1 MKCAHAVSVCASVA
15 AHTYTVE
22 LPEAAIGGRLVST
35 AFTLVL
41 GLIVG
46 FVAGRRIFKKD
57 EEAKSSEDTFALHWN
72 PRKERRG
79 LGDLVK
85 SLNHVA
91 IIVSDVGRSL
101 AFYVEVLGFQQIQR
115 PNFDRHGGWC
125 TMGNVEL
132 HLIKG
137 RPVVHSGEDL
147 IVSHLALESD
157 HPELVLQ
164 KLIEM

>member
-1 MKCAHAVSVCASVA
+1 MKYAH
-15 AHTYTVE
+15 
-22 LPEAAIGGRLVST
+22 
-35 AFTLVL
+35 AFTLAS
-41 GLIVG
+41 GLFVG
-46 FVAGRRIFKKD
+46 FVAGRRIFQKD
-57 EEAKSSEDTFALHWN
+57 EEAKLSDGTFALHWN
-72 PRKERRG
+72 PHKERRG

-91 IIVSDVGRSL
+91 IVVSDVGRSL
-101 AFYVEVLGFQQIQR
+101 SFYVEVLGFQQIQR
-115 PNFDRHGGWC
+115 PNFHRHGGWC

-164 KLIEM
+164 KLIEMKVPFRQNI